1 MPPVEITAQR
11 LTAGFDVPRLHSAGH
26 RLYHSPMPKVDH
38 TFLMQQPPEQAQSM
52 FVDEIAPELHRKA
65 ELAMCKDEPGHVLFN
80 DGIVDPD
87 DLVRGVNL
95 DELAPGE
102 AGRLLRRSASN
113 DVELFSALREATGH
127 HLHVDFEP
135 EGSGTK
141 VRIHGHVERDVR
153 DGIDLFGQPGR
164 WPETGLVHD

>member
-1 MPPVEITAQR
+1 MAE
-11 LTAGFDVPRLHSAGH
+11 
-26 RLYHSPMPKVDH
+26 VDR
-38 TFLMQQPPEQAQSM
+38 TFVMQQAPERAQAM

-80 DGIVDPD
+80 DGIVDIADVP
-87 DLVRGVNL
+87 VG
-95 DELAPGE
+95 
-102 AGRLLRRSASN
+102 GRSN
-113 DVELFSALREATGH
+113 DVALYSALREVSGH

-141 VRIHGHVERDVR
+141 VRIHGHVEREIR
-153 DGIDLFGQPGR
+153 DGIDRFGLPGH